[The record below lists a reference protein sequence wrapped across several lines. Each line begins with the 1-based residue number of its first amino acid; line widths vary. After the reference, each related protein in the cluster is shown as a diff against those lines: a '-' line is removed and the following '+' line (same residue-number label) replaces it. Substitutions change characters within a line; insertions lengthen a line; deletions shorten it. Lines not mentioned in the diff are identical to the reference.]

1 MKHIAFLSFGKDS
14 MAQVILLKKHG
25 YPLDE
30 VVYVDIRFN
39 NEISGEHPKTAAWIP
54 HAEEILKNK
63 FNITVKH
70 LTADTTFY
78 DYFYKTK
85 KKGPHEGERWGFP
98 FTVGAW
104 CNSRLKLDVISKYIN
119 SLKDDVTQYI
129 GIARDEWSR
138 MERLKAKETPRV
150 KYRSILFELRVREL
164 DAMDICREF
173 DLVSPKYDDGAF
185 RGGCWFCVK
194 QSLADIYQLWRDYPA
209 YFEKLLE
216 MEKDSRC
223 TFNRHYNLPTLK
235 AKFEGGFIPKR
246 REKNAIQKNVR

>member
-1 MKHIAFLSFGKDS
+1 
-14 MAQVILLKKHG
+14 
-25 YPLDE
+25 
-30 VVYVDIRFN
+30 
-39 NEISGEHPKTAAWIP
+39 
-54 HAEEILKNK
+54 
-63 FNITVKH
+63 
-70 LTADTTFY
+70 
-78 DYFYKTK
+78 
-85 KKGPHEGERWGFP
+85 
-98 FTVGAW
+98 
-104 CNSRLKLDVISKYIN
+104 
-119 SLKDDVTQYI
+119 
-129 GIARDEWSR
+129 

-150 KYRSILFELRVREL
+150 KYRSILFELCVREL

-194 QSLADIYQLWRDYPA
+194 QSLADIYQLWRNYPA